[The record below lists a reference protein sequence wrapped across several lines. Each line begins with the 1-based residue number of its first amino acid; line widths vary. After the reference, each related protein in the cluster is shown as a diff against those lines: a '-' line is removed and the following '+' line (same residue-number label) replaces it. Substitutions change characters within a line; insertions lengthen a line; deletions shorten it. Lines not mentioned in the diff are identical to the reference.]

1 MKRPLLLTVGLAL
14 FIGIHT
20 SVAQD
25 LIENS
30 LSVSRDQNSGTA
42 RFKAM
47 GNIGTA
53 LGGDISSIS
62 GNPAGLG
69 FYGQSDFS
77 ISLNYLNN
85 SNKSNFFGSS
95 TTQSQGTVG
104 LENLGIV
111 IHYPTY
117 NDAGY
122 GWQNFNFGLSIDKQ
136 NNFANHLNYAGTNT
150 DNSIVHYYS
159 DLMENDNAFANDF
172 WNSYLVDLDQDN
184 RYIPTVLEADPKAQ
198 QVDVVNKGAKYRA
211 NVSFGAN
218 YSNKFYIGASFGFT
232 SFKYDSK
239 NSLYESGWTKTPQ
252 EIGEGNPSSEF
263 LDPNAPAY
271 QYTDINYDLQ
281 DFDDVYY
288 EGSGVN
294 VGIGMIYKPSWD
306 WNIGLN
312 ITTPTWTAIR
322 EESRIET
329 VVDYYVDETANSAL
343 HPTYSSD
350 VVGGTY
356 DYTIIS
362 PWKTSVG
369 LTKFFGRGL
378 LSTDLEYVN
387 YSTIKYRESAMDA
400 DYSFEN
406 QTNQEIK
413 DTYKGAFNFKVGG
426 EFLITNRLAAR
437 AGFNLLGSPYKGAES
452 SDYIVSGGLGYV
464 VTNAIYID
472 LTAQQYKALRY
483 NHHAYPLRTW
493 DSPVPT
499 ADVKNS
505 RTNVVLTLGAKF

>member
-1 MKRPLLLTVGLAL
+1 MKRSLLLTFLAL
-14 FIGIHT
+14 GTGAYT
-20 SVAQD
+20 SSAQS
-25 LIENS
+25 LVENA
-30 LSVSRDQNSGTA
+30 LSVSRDLNTGTA

-47 GNIGTA
+47 GGVGTA

-77 ISLNYLNN
+77 ISLNYLNS
-85 SNKSNFFGSS
+85 SNKSNFFGTS
-95 TTQSQGTVG
+95 TTQRQNAVG
-104 LENLGIV
+104 LENLGVV

-117 NDAGY
+117 NDSDY
-122 GWQNFNFGLSIDKQ
+122 GWQNFNFGLSIDRQ
-136 NNFANHLNYAGTNT
+136 NNFSDHLNYLGTNT

-159 DLMENDNAFANDF
+159 DLMENDPAFADDF
-172 WNSYLVDLDQDN
+172 WNSYLVDLDKDD
-184 RYIPTVLEADPKAQ
+184 RFVPTVLEADPKAQ
-198 QVDVVNKGAKYRA
+198 QVDVLNKGFKYRA
-211 NVSFGAN
+211 NVSLGGN
-218 YSNKFYIGASFGFT
+218 YSNKLYIGATFGFT

-239 NSLYESGWTKTPQ
+239 NTLYESGWTKTPQ
-252 EIGEGNPSSEF
+252 EIGHDNPNSEF
-263 LDPNAPAY
+263 LDPNKPAH

-329 VVDYYVDETANSAL
+329 VIDYYENETAEQEL
-343 HPTYSSD
+343 HPTYYSEIA
-350 VVGGTY
+350 GGTY

-362 PWKTSVG
+362 PWKTAVG

-378 LSTDLEYVN
+378 LSADIEYVN
-387 YSTIKYRESAMDA
+387 YSTIKYRESVADA

-406 QTNQEIK
+406 QTNQDIK
-413 DTYKGAFNFKVGG
+413 NNYQGAFNFKVGG
-426 EFLITNRLAAR
+426 EFLITEQLAAR
-437 AGFNLLGSPYKGAES
+437 AGFHLLGSPYKGDS
-452 SDYIVSGGLGYV
+452 TTDYIASAGLGYV
-464 VTNAIYID
+464 LTHSLYLD
-472 LTAQQYKALRY
+472 LTAQQYKALSY
-483 NHHAYPLRTW
+483 NHHAYPTGSW
-493 DSPVPT
+493 DTPIPT
-499 ADVKNS
+499 AEVKNN
-505 RTNVVLTLGAKF
+505 RTNVVLTFGAKF